1 VIRNALPVSMTLKM
15 SSGQER
21 RVLPYSSIRVLD
33 VPTKEE
39 LVLQLKA
46 PGFQL
51 SQKLRLKGGS

>member
-1 VIRNALPVSMTLKM
+1 MTLKM